1 MEHIIVTER
10 TDGYYLLVAEEGWK
24 LYNVNTQR
32 TYSEAVVAESDMK
45 MWSAVEA

>member
-10 TDGYYLLVAEEGWK
+10 TDGNYLLTAEEGWK

-32 TYSEAVVAESDMK
+32 TYSEAVVSEEYMK
-45 MWSAVEA
+45 MWRAVEE